1 MWKAFSRLYHKKE
14 YMGKIRT
21 KVLGSEE
28 EDLQKKK
35 DEERRKQ
42 KELRKKA
49 HISGMKGGERLP
61 EVGGGNE
68 KVIVPT
74 VEELD
79 KELAAGTALSQT
91 AIEEEEPKEVKKKKK
106 TKAQPHSQKFQKAQA
121 LIEKNKL
128 YLAKEAVEL
137 VKKATITKFDA
148 TMELHINVIE
158 KGIKGMV
165 TLPHSTGKE
174 LRVAIADEKLLTDV
188 EKGVINFDILI
199 ASPDMMPKL
208 AKVAKVLGPKGLM
221 PNPKA
226 GTISKDPKGLA
237 ASFAKGQIQF
247 KTEPDFPI
255 IHAVIGK
262 ASFEDKDLVEN
273 LNALLDAIGRHKI
286 VSIFLKSTMSP
297 SAKVEFQK

>member
-1 MWKAFSRLYHKKE
+1 MYHKKE

-42 KELRKKA
+42 KELRKVHA
-49 HISGMKGGERLP
+49 QGLKGGERLP
-61 EVGGGNE
+61 EVGIGSQ

-74 VEELD
+74 IEELD
-79 KELAAGTALSQT
+79 RKLAAGTALSET
-91 AIEEEEPKEVKKKKK
+91 AVEEEKPKEVKKKKK
-106 TKAQPHSQKFQKAQA
+106 IKAQPHSQKFQKAQA

-128 YLAKEAVEL
+128 YSPKEALKL

-148 TMELHINVIE
+148 TMELHINVVE
-158 KGIKGMV
+158 KGIKGMI

-174 LRVAIADEKLLTDV
+174 MRVAIADEKLLAEV
-188 EKGVINFDILI
+188 EKGIINFDVLI

-208 AKVAKVLGPKGLM
+208 AKIAKILGPKGLM

-226 GTISKDPKGLA
+226 GTITNDPEKLA
-237 ASFAKGQIQF
+237 KELSKGQTQY

-255 IHAVIGK
+255 IHTVIGK
-262 ASFEDKDLVEN
+262 ASFKDEDLVEN
-273 LNALLDAIGRHKI
+273 LNALLDAIGRPKI
-286 VSIFLKSTMSP
+286 VSVFLKSTMSP
-297 SAKVEFQK
+297 SARVASQK

>member
-1 MWKAFSRLYHKKE
+1 
-14 YMGKIRT
+14 MGKIRT

-28 EDLQKKK
+28 ENIQKKK

-42 KELRKKA
+42 KELRKVHA
-49 HISGMKGGERLP
+49 QGLKGGERLP
-61 EVGGGNE
+61 EVEEGRQ

-74 VEELD
+74 IEELD
-79 KELAAGTALSQT
+79 RKLAAGTALSQT
-91 AIEEEEPKEVKKKKK
+91 AVEEEKPKKAKKPLPRAKSKG
-106 TKAQPHSQKFQKAQA
+106 HSQKFQNAQA

-128 YLAKEAVEL
+128 YSPKEALEL

-158 KGIKGMV
+158 KGIKGMI

-174 LRVAIADEKLLTDV
+174 VRVAIADEKRLVEV
-188 EKGVINFDILI
+188 EKGIINFDILI

-208 AKVAKVLGPKGLM
+208 AKIAKILGPKGLM

-226 GTISKDPKGLA
+226 GTITKDPKGLA
-237 ASFAKGQIQF
+237 ASFAKGQTQY

-255 IHAVIGK
+255 IHTVIGK
-262 ASFEDKDLVEN
+262 ASFKDEDLVEN
-273 LNALLDAIGRHKI
+273 LNALLDTIGRTKI
-286 VSIFLKSTMSP
+286 VSVFLKSTMSP
-297 SAKVEFQK
+297 SVKVEFQK